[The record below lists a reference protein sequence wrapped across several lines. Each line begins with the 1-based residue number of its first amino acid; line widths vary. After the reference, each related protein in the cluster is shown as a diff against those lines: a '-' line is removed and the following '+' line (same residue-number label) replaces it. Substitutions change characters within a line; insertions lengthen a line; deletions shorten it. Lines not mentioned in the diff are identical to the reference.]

1 MTEETGHQIAISDI
15 SVAVSAIDMASK
27 AGAFDGNNMEI
38 IGAARNR
45 LQAAVQE
52 AQEAQAAAET
62 PSNAN
67 SGIQDN
73 VGVVD
78 EAEVVIEE

>member
-1 MTEETGHQIAISDI
+1 MTEETGQQINIGDI
-15 SVAVSAIDMASK
+15 GLAVNAIDMASK
-27 AGAFDGNNMEI
+27 AGAFEGANMEI

-45 LQAAVQE
+45 LHAAVQA
-52 AQEAQAAAET
+52 AQEAQAAQA
-62 PSNAN
+62 PPPN

-78 EAEVVIEE
+78 EAEVVIEEE